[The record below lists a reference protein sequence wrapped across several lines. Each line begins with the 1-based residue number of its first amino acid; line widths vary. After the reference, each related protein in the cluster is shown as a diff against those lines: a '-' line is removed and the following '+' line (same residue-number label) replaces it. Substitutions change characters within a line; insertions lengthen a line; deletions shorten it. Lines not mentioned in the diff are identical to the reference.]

1 MLDIFRRGGVAQLI
15 VGAIAVTIIIVFAL
29 EFRPGRGAVARLT
42 EECAVK
48 VYDSCVSQ
56 KEFLAAYGLIVPYGA
71 SPKLVKQLD
80 VRRHIVGGLVERE
93 LLNAEA
99 RRLGVGISET
109 AVDDELAS
117 GRFHVSLPV
126 SSRSLNRSLILCKV
140 DQMSDQCEP
149 GSEMVRYVP
158 DVKSVE
164 TGEFDYK
171 KYERIVRNV
180 ANRGPREFKEMQERE
195 LLAERMRNLVRARVR
210 VSVEEARMQF
220 ERERSKATVR
230 TVHANRDWFARYVV
244 SLSPAEITAWT
255 EKNKAPVDA
264 AWSGEKSS
272 FTAECP
278 LISEILLPLS
288 PDAPETESSE
298 LRAQLEQAEKRLRAG
313 TAFETL
319 ARTLSQAPSAVAG
332 GYVGCLTESYGA
344 GAAELLQAVGKLEP
358 GKVSPIVT
366 SSRGLHLVKFH
377 GKLKKD
383 ELEKVGRSAV
393 AERLAF
399 RARADE
405 LAKEFATQLI
415 QRAKS
420 GAKLEQAV
428 TDLSSELLKKHA
440 GAAASE
446 TALADEARPKL
457 DISAPFS
464 ILNNPIPDALPTE
477 PVASLAFELDKPDAV
492 HGAPIA
498 TERGFSVMQLKEK
511 ELSKPEQFEK
521 ERHEIV
527 RSLQHV
533 KANDALIRYLAQL
546 RKTAG
551 GKLVHDKRLLDEPT
565 KEQPGDS

>member
-1 MLDIFRRGGVAQLI
+1 MLDIFRRGGVAQLV

-42 EECAVK
+42 EQCAVK
-48 VYDSCVSQ
+48 VHDSCVSQ

-71 SPKLVKQLD
+71 SPKLIKQLD

-93 LLNAEA
+93 LLVAEA
-99 RRLGVGISET
+99 KRLGLGISEG

-126 SSRSLNRSLILCKV
+126 GERTLSRALLLCKV
-140 DQMSDQCEP
+140 DQMTDQCEP
-149 GSEMVRYVP
+149 GSEMLRYVP

-210 VSVEEARMQF
+210 ISVEEARMQF

-230 TVHANRDWFARYVV
+230 TVSANRDWFARYLVTLTPDEV
-244 SLSPAEITAWT
+244 AAWS

-264 AWSGEKSS
+264 AWNGDKAK
-272 FTAECP
+272 FTADCP
-278 LISEILLPLS
+278 LVSEILLPLS
-288 PDAPETESSE
+288 PDAPETE
-298 LRAQLEQAEKRLRAG
+298 RAEQRAKLEQAEKRVRAG
-313 TAFETL
+313 TPFEAI
-319 ARTLSQAPSAVAG
+319 ARSLSQAPSAVAG
-332 GYVGCLTESYGA
+332 GYVGCLTESYGP

-358 GKVSPIVT
+358 GKLSPIVA
-366 SSRGLHLVKFH
+366 SSQGLHLLKFH

-383 ELEKVGRSAV
+383 ELEKVGKAAV
-393 AERLAF
+393 SERLAYRV
-399 RARADE
+399 RAEE
-405 LAKEFATQLI
+405 LAKQFASELI
-415 QRAKS
+415 ARAKG

-428 TDLSSELLKKHA
+428 ADLGAEYVKKHA
-440 GAAASE
+440 AAGAQEA
-446 TALADEARPKL
+446 ALADEARPKL

-464 ILNNPIPDALPTE
+464 ILSSPIPDALPGE
-477 PVASLAFELDKPDAV
+477 PVANLAFELDKPDAV
-492 HGAPIA
+492 HAAPIA

-521 ERHEIV
+521 ERPEIV

-533 KANDALIRYLAQL
+533 KATDALVRYLAQL
-546 RKTAG
+546 RKAAG
-551 GKLVHDKRLLDEPT
+551 GKLEHDKRLLEEPT
-565 KEQPGDS
+565 KDQPGDS